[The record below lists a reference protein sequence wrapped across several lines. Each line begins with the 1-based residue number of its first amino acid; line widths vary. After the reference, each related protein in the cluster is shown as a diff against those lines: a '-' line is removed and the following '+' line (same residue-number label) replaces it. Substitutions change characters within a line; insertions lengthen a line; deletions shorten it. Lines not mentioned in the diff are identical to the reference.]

1 MHWRLTSGS
10 VKTRGRFV
18 FGIELMSENPKD
30 SSSLAFLLICRVSLM
45 AGFTPGQVSV
55 QGIPAPVKDPVR

>member
-1 MHWRLTSGS
+1 
-10 VKTRGRFV
+10 
-18 FGIELMSENPKD
+18 MSENPKD

-55 QGIPAPVKDPVR
+55 LGIPAPVKDPVR